1 MHAQLNQSHTLVHR
15 CEWSGQC
22 SDHIHLETVGT
33 VALLM
38 THLVCAGFNFRRMSR
53 TLLPLRVRCELALGA
68 ANGLAYLHELRI
80 VHFDLKPDNL
90 LLDAPLAVVRAAAGS
105 GTEELPSHGAASP
118 RALVASGG
126 DSSSR
131 GGPLPGSTAS
141 SQDQLLLRGGSGAAG
156 AAAATTTPSPSA
168 GRSSSH
174 RNSSGPGAGT
184 GGGFV
189 ELSELPVVKVADFGL
204 SKHKLNSSYVSSC
217 RDLRGTLPYMAPEL
231 VSDPERVCEKADV
244 WSLGVVMW
252 EMLTR
257 ETPFQVCVG
266 VEGLAPCMCAPCM

>member
-1 MHAQLNQSHTLVHR
+1 
-15 CEWSGQC
+15 
-22 SDHIHLETVGT
+22 
-33 VALLM
+33 
-38 THLVCAGFNFRRMSR
+38 MSR

-90 LLDAPLAVVRAAAGS
+90 LLDAPPAVVRAAAGS
-105 GTEELPSHGAASP
+105 GSEELPGPRPSSRTALASP
-118 RALVASGG
+118 G

-131 GGPLPGSTAS
+131 NGPTAGSNAS
-141 SQDQLLLRGGSGAAG
+141 NQDPALIRGGSGVGGSSTSPGTSARAG
-156 AAAATTTPSPSA
+156 
-168 GRSSSH
+168 SSNR
-174 RNSSGPGAGT
+174 RNSSGPGAGS
-184 GGGFV
+184 GSGRGLM
-189 ELSELPVVKVADFGL
+189 ESSELPVVKVADFGL

-252 EMLTR
+252 EMMTR
-257 ETPFQVCVG
+257 ETPFQVGFV
-266 VEGLAPCMCAPCM
+266 AA